1 MYSVKKDVYLAFWSK
16 SQKYWK
22 ATIYYQTNIRA
33 WKVKNNQIAV
43 LRQSQDTQTLF
54 HHSIHLVY
62 AAPHRGNHW
71 LGTHWFKNPFSSRWG
86 LLQEEHRP
94 WSCNNC
100 KSDLNGKNPFIV
112 CLSSLF
118 YIWKNI
124 DYYFVIFDF
133 NLKVINQQGSC
144 INPKGLAHTED
155 LDIELLDT
163 TLVEIQIQ
171 YSQKQY
177 LLYVFLFLERLY
189 AARPRIVIF
198 LLVNFGKRGTFSM
211 LFWVNSLLNSLNT
224 FSSFTSGE

>member
-1 MYSVKKDVYLAFWSK
+1 M
-16 SQKYWK
+16 
-22 ATIYYQTNIRA
+22 
-33 WKVKNNQIAV
+33 
-43 LRQSQDTQTLF
+43 
-54 HHSIHLVY
+54 
-62 AAPHRGNHW
+62 
-71 LGTHWFKNPFSSRWG
+71 
-86 LLQEEHRP
+86 
-94 WSCNNC
+94 
-100 KSDLNGKNPFIV
+100 

-189 AARPRIVIF
+189 ADRPRIVIF
-198 LLVNFGKRGTFSM
+198 L
-211 LFWVNSLLNSLNT
+211 
-224 FSSFTSGE
+224 